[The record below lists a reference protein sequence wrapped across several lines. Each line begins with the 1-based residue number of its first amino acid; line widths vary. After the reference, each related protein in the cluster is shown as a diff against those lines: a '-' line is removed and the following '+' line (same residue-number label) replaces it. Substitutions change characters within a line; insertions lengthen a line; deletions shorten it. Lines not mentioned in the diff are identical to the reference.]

1 MIEKF
6 CELYLK
12 EVFMLKK
19 IPNFVSIIRIIL
31 SIILLF
37 TKPFTTLFFLLYVGG
52 GISDIL
58 DGYIA
63 RKYKLTSEFGALLDS
78 IGDFIFIFVLLYLL
92 YPVVSLSQL
101 LTIWIVVICIIRFSS
116 IIVALFRFHT
126 VAFLHTYLNKA
137 TGFLLFCFP
146 IFYICLG
153 IQLTGIILCS
163 VATLSAV
170 EELAIHVNAKGL
182 NRNIISIFHL

>member
-1 MIEKF
+1 M
-6 CELYLK
+6 
-12 EVFMLKK
+12 VKK
-19 IPNFVSIIRIIL
+19 VPNLVSIIRIIL
-31 SIILLF
+31 SVILLF
-37 TKPFTTLFFLLYVGG
+37 TKPLSALFFLLYLAG

-78 IGDFIFIFVLLYLL
+78 IGDFIFILVLLFLL
-92 YPVVSLSQL
+92 YPYVRVSQP

-116 IIVALFRFHT
+116 IFVAFFRFHT
-126 VAFLHTYLNKA
+126 IAFLHTYLNKA
-137 TGFLLFCFP
+137 TGLLLFCFP
-146 IFYICLG
+146 IFFVFFG
-153 IQLTGIILCS
+153 MELTGIILCS

-170 EELAIHVNAKGL
+170 EELAIHIKAKEL

>member
-1 MIEKF
+1 M
-6 CELYLK
+6 
-12 EVFMLKK
+12 VKK
-19 IPNFVSIIRIIL
+19 VPNLVSIIRIIL
-31 SIILLF
+31 SVILLF
-37 TKPFTTLFFLLYVGG
+37 TKPFSALFFLLYLAG

-78 IGDFIFIFVLLYLL
+78 IGDFIFILVLLFLL
-92 YPVVSLSQL
+92 YPYVRVSQP

-116 IIVALFRFHT
+116 IFVAFFRFHT
-126 VAFLHTYLNKA
+126 IAFLHTYLNKA
-137 TGFLLFCFP
+137 TGLLLFCFP
-146 IFYICLG
+146 IFFVCFG
-153 IQLTGIILCS
+153 MELTGIILCS

-170 EELAIHVNAKGL
+170 EELAIHIKAKEL

>member
-1 MIEKF
+1 M
-6 CELYLK
+6 
-12 EVFMLKK
+12 VKK
-19 IPNFVSIIRIIL
+19 VPNLVSIIRIIL

-37 TKPFTTLFFLLYVGG
+37 TKPFSNQFFFLYLGG

-92 YPVVSLSQL
+92 YPYIRLNQL
-101 LTIWIVVICIIRFSS
+101 LTIWIAVICVIRFSS

-137 TGFLLFCFP
+137 TGLLLFCFP
-146 IFYICLG
+146 IFFVWIG
-153 IQLTGIILCS
+153 MEVTGILLCCL
-163 VATLSAV
+163 ATISGV
-170 EELAIHVNAKGL
+170 EELIIHINAKEL

>member
-1 MIEKF
+1 M
-6 CELYLK
+6 
-12 EVFMLKK
+12 VKK
-19 IPNFVSIIRIIL
+19 VPNLVSIIRIIL
-31 SIILLF
+31 SVILLF
-37 TKPFTTLFFLLYVGG
+37 TKPLSALFFLLYLAG

-78 IGDFIFIFVLLYLL
+78 IGDFIFILVLLFLL
-92 YPVVSLSQL
+92 YPYVRVSQP

-116 IIVALFRFHT
+116 ILVAFFRFHT
-126 VAFLHTYLNKA
+126 IAFLHTYLNKA
-137 TGFLLFCFP
+137 TGLLLFCFP
-146 IFYICLG
+146 IFFVFFG
-153 IQLTGIILCS
+153 MELTGIILCS

-170 EELAIHVNAKGL
+170 EELAIHIKAKEL